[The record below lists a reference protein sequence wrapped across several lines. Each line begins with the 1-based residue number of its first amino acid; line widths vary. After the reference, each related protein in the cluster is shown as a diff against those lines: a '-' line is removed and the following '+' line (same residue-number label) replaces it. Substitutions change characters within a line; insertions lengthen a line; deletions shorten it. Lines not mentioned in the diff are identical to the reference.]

1 MIINGKLK
9 FIIASKLEEKLAIKL
24 ANIFEAKLEE
34 IIIYCISKKK
44 IEYTVSDL
52 KDYIPYFVYNN
63 NIKNNKLFLFPPAE
77 GGAESYMNNV
87 VTRIENKSLVLFN
100 NYLLS
105 MIEQYGENNTN
116 YITFENLA
124 QNYIQYIKL
133 IQAKGPYNLF
143 GWSFGGVLAF
153 EIARQLS
160 IKGEIVNNLFLLDP
174 YFDYKKVVDK
184 LGITTLENN
193 INCKYSPKFVTAMTD
208 TKIILFKATK
218 VIPKIQNQESEDTRI
233 ANYFALKTKYN
244 NLDHLV
250 DRNSIERIP
259 INSTHEALI
268 NNKFLLNYI
277 NKIEL

>member
-1 MIINGKLK
+1 
-9 FIIASKLEEKLAIKL
+9 
-24 ANIFEAKLEE
+24 
-34 IIIYCISKKK
+34 
-44 IEYTVSDL
+44 
-52 KDYIPYFVYNN
+52 
-63 NIKNNKLFLFPPAE
+63 
-77 GGAESYMNNV
+77 
-87 VTRIENKSLVLFN
+87 
-100 NYLLS
+100 

-174 YFDYKKVVDK
+174 YFDYKKVLDK
-184 LGITTLENN
+184 LDITTLGNN
-193 INCKYSPKFVTAMTD
+193 INYKYSPKFVTAMTD

-259 INSTHEALI
+259 INSTHEDLI